1 MRNWRLLARIV
12 PCVIILLLAVHASA
26 IPPMPTEFY
35 GSVVIDGKPAQT
47 GTNITAFINGVEKGS
62 IKTVVDGFY
71 GGPGIFDDRLKV
83 SVPEEEYKPGMLK
96 ITFMIGDRQAAQ
108 TVNYEPGVSKQ
119 FDLASG
125 VGAPAMASPATY
137 MTPVDNVTTSNSTN
151 PINNVTTSSLPYQTV
166 NSDSGSYQPSSSGGS
181 SSGSGTTIS
190 YGLDQDRTF
199 RAEDGLAELQFGKS
213 TMLFS
218 PEGQFLSAVGIR
230 PRSVSDLP
238 PLSTNKSLKF
248 TGYAYEIIPSETY
261 FNPKGTLVLR
271 LPPDRAYDVIGAG
284 PILYEYISQT
294 ASWEPVHTYSSVFT
308 SEITGDVYEAAI
320 YGLFIPVNNSST
332 NQSLQNS
339 VTYQNQT
346 SSLAGVGNN
355 SQSLTS
361 VIVPTTAPMT
371 PVPVITSQEV
381 MPVPTQGVQVSNP
394 ETPVITPLPV
404 ATQPIQT
411 PAVSGSGSV
420 KPGLGPVN
428 ALISSIKTRLTGPV
442 LAAIGIIAMFIVINA
457 AVYAVYRYWWQKRKQ
472 NG

>member
-1 MRNWRLLARIV
+1 MRNWSLMARIV
-12 PCVIILLLAVHASA
+12 PCVIILLLAVHVSA

-35 GSVVIDGKPAQT
+35 GSAVIDGKPAPA
-47 GTNITAFINGVEKGS
+47 GTNITALINGVEKGS
-62 IKTVVDGFY
+62 IRTVVDGFY

-96 ITFMIGDRQAAQ
+96 ITFMIGDQQAAQ
-108 TVNYEPGVSKQ
+108 TVDFEPGVSKQ

-125 VGAPAMASPATY
+125 AGAPAMASPATY
-137 MTPVDNVTTSNSTN
+137 MTPVDNVTTSFSTN
-151 PINNVTTSSLPYQTV
+151 PVDNVTSSSLPNPTV

-332 NQSLQNS
+332 SQSLQNS

-346 SSLAGVGNN
+346 SLLSGAGNG
-355 SQSLTS
+355 SQSS
-361 VIVPTTAPMT
+361 SPVVPPAVPIT
-371 PVPVITSQEV
+371 PVPVLTSQE
-381 MPVPTQGVQVSNP
+381 MIPVPTQGVQVNNP

-404 ATQPIQT
+404 VTQPVQT
-411 PAVSGSGSV
+411 SVVSGSGSV
-420 KPGLGPVN
+420 KSPGPVN
-428 ALISSIKTRLTGPV
+428 ALLASIKSRLTGPV
-442 LAAIGIIAMFIVINA
+442 LAVIGIVGLFIVINA
-457 AVYAVYRYWWQKRKQ
+457 TAYAVYRYWWQKRKQ

>member
-35 GSVVIDGKPAQT
+35 GSVVIDGKPAPA
-47 GTNITAFINGVEKGS
+47 GTNITALINGVEKGS

-96 ITFMIGDRQAAQ
+96 ITFMIGDQQAAQ
-108 TVNYEPGVSKQ
+108 TVDYEPGVSKQ

-125 VGAPAMASPATY
+125 AGAPAMASPATY
-137 MTPVDNVTTSNSTN
+137 MTPVDNVTTSYSTN
-151 PINNVTTSSLPYQTV
+151 PIENVTSTSSSIPVV

-181 SSGSGTTIS
+181 SSGPGATVS

-271 LPPDRAYDVIGAG
+271 LPPDRAYDVIGSG

-320 YGLFIPVNNSST
+320 YGLFIPTDNSSR
-332 NQSLQNS
+332 NQSIQAS

-346 SSLAGVGNN
+346 SSLAGAGNN
-355 SQSLTS
+355 SQSSATG
-361 VIVPTTAPMT
+361 VVQTTAPMT

-381 MPVPTQGVQVSNP
+381 MPVITQGVQVTNP
-394 ETPVITPLPV
+394 VTPVITPLPV
-404 ATQPIQT
+404 VT
-411 PAVSGSGSV
+411 PAVTSGSGLA
-420 KPGLGPVN
+420 KIPGLGAFT
-428 ALISSIKTRLTGPV
+428 ALVSSIKSRLTGPV
-442 LAAIGIIAMFIVINA
+442 LAMIGIVVLFVLINA